1 MKSIELSAENISKSY
16 SGKIIFKNFSINL
29 KSGDSVSI
37 LGRNGSGKS
46 TLIKL
51 LTGLIASNKGK
62 VILKVNG
69 STVPQNLWY
78 SQIGLISPYLNLYDE
93 LTGIENLEFF
103 CSLRNNSRDDMKEK
117 IDFYLNKVS
126 LFDKRNEPLK
136 NYSSGMKQKLKLI
149 FAIINEPGI
158 LYMDEPRSNLDTE
171 GIDIICQTAEEQKK
185 NGILIVATNDTDD
198 IQLCEKS
205 INIEDYK

>member
-1 MKSIELSAENISKSY
+1 MKSIELTAENISKTY
-16 SGKIIFKNFSINL
+16 SGKIIFKNFSVNL
-29 KSGDSVSI
+29 KSGESVAI

-62 VILKVNG
+62 VNLKI
-69 STVPQNLWY
+69 SESSVPQNLWY
-78 SQIGLISPYLNLYDE
+78 PHIGLISPYLNLYDE
-93 LTGIENLEFF
+93 LTGFENLVFF
-103 CSLRNNSRDDMKEK
+103 CNLRNNSGTDMKEK
-117 IDFYLNKVS
+117 INFYLNKVR
-126 LFDKRNEPLK
+126 LFEKRNEPLK

-158 LYMDEPRSNLDTE
+158 LYMDEPRSNLDAE

-185 NGILIVATNDTDD
+185 KGILIVATNDTDD
-198 IQLCEKS
+198 IQLCENS

>member
-103 CSLRNNSRDDMKEK
+103 CSLRNNSRDEIKE
-117 IDFYLNKVS
+117 
-126 LFDKRNEPLK
+126 
-136 NYSSGMKQKLKLI
+136 
-149 FAIINEPGI
+149 
-158 LYMDEPRSNLDTE
+158 
-171 GIDIICQTAEEQKK
+171 
-185 NGILIVATNDTDD
+185 TNH
-198 IQLCEKS
+198 
-205 INIEDYK
+205 

>member
-158 LYMDEPRSNLDTE
+158 LYMDEPRSNLDAE

>member
-29 KSGDSVSI
+29 KLGDSVSI

-158 LYMDEPRSNLDTE
+158 LYMDEPRSNLDAE

-185 NGILIVATNDTDD
+185 NGILIVATNDADD

>member
-1 MKSIELSAENISKSY
+1 
-16 SGKIIFKNFSINL
+16 
-29 KSGDSVSI
+29 
-37 LGRNGSGKS
+37 
-46 TLIKL
+46 
-51 LTGLIASNKGK
+51 
-62 VILKVNG
+62 
-69 STVPQNLWY
+69 
-78 SQIGLISPYLNLYDE
+78 
-93 LTGIENLEFF
+93 
-103 CSLRNNSRDDMKEK
+103 MKEK

-158 LYMDEPRSNLDTE
+158 LYMDEPRSNLDAE

>member
-1 MKSIELSAENISKSY
+1 MKSIELSAEKISKSY
-16 SGKIIFKNFSINL
+16 SGKIIFKNFSITL
-29 KSGDSVSI
+29 KSGESVTI

-62 VILKVNG
+62 VNLKVNE

-78 SQIGLISPYLNLYDE
+78 SHIGLISPYLNLYDE

-103 CSLRNNSRDDMKEK
+103 CSLRNNSDTDMKEK
-117 IDFYLNKVS
+117 IDFYLNKVR
-126 LFDKRNEPLK
+126 LFEKRNEPLK

-158 LYMDEPRSNLDTE
+158 LYMDEPRSNLDAE
-171 GIDIICQTAEEQKK
+171 GIDIICQTAEDQKK
-185 NGILIVATNDTDD
+185 KGILIVATNDTDD
-198 IQLCEKS
+198 IQLCENS

>member
-158 LYMDEPRSNLDTE
+158 LYMDEPRSNLDAE

-185 NGILIVATNDTDD
+185 NGILIVATNDADD

>member
-1 MKSIELSAENISKSY
+1 MKSIELTAENISKTY

-29 KSGDSVSI
+29 KSGESVAI

-62 VILKVNG
+62 VNLKINE
-69 STVPQNLWY
+69 SSVPQNLWY
-78 SQIGLISPYLNLYDE
+78 PHIGLISPYLNLYDE
-93 LTGIENLEFF
+93 LTGFENLEFF
-103 CSLRNNSRDDMKEK
+103 CNLRNNSGTDMKEK
-117 IDFYLNKVS
+117 IDFYLNKVR
-126 LFDKRNEPLK
+126 LFEKRNEPLK

-149 FAIINEPGI
+149 FAVLNEPGI

-185 NGILIVATNDTDD
+185 KGILIVATNDTDD
-198 IQLCEKS
+198 IQFCENS